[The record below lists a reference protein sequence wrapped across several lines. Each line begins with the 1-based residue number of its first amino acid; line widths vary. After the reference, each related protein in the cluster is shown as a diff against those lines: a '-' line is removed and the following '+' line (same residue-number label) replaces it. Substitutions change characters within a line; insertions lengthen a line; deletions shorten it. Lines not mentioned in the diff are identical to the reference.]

1 MTPNY
6 DVNILKSLNRELK
19 KYKIKL
25 KFKYYDVCPFDEKN
39 FEIMEIILKYV
50 EQFESYYNKI
60 FILTS
65 LCDGYFKDSVP
76 YLVKTYH
83 YFLNE
88 VYSVPIDESYLLILC
103 DTIAKINALEYIDL
117 YKNIL
122 LTPMTQS
129 AESIIKMLSE
139 NNMVEF
145 DEIIF
150 YLVKKENLIPTAWVG
165 KLNEDSKYWCS
176 YIAMKCIVAKK
187 DKKYLSFFNEILED
201 ELMQWINFSESKY
214 KNQLTLEWKNK
225 YKKLAEK
232 GIKKIKS

>member
-1 MTPNY
+1 M
-6 DVNILKSLNRELK
+6 
-19 KYKIKL
+19 
-25 KFKYYDVCPFDEKN
+25 CDE
-39 FEIMEIILKYV
+39 
-50 EQFESYYNKI
+50 
-60 FILTS
+60 
-65 LCDGYFKDSVP
+65 YFKDSVP

-150 YLVKKENLIPTAWVG
+150 YLVKKENL
-165 KLNEDSKYWCS
+165 K
-176 YIAMKCIVAKK
+176 
-187 DKKYLSFFNEILED
+187 
-201 ELMQWINFSESKY
+201 
-214 KNQLTLEWKNK
+214 
-225 YKKLAEK
+225 
-232 GIKKIKS
+232 